1 METIIKR
8 SENRFTSFLAF
19 LFLVGVGII
28 PVWVAGGFVG
38 WICFILFAIVSLLP
52 LSSVIRPETSL
63 LATEDGKLVWWTAR
77 QGKRTEEAS
86 VPIDAIRKVI
96 KQSQPGSRFVEIQ
109 LVLADQTVLVLPQ
122 GLLPEFNAKKII
134 GAIKGLSPAIECEET
149 EAADEPAN
157 TLPGDA
163 DTGRLEDRRSPAK
176 ARKPKAENGWTLNEK
191 NAWKFTLIF
200 VVVGVALVVVAVTLG
215 ISTFRFV
222 RAASLANG
230 TIQKMDLAGRTGHHV
245 YRPTVVF
252 TDKLG
257 QLHTFTA
264 SGSDPPGF
272 KVGEQVRVAYDP
284 NDPSIARIVAFQTL
298 WLEPTIFGALGTVFV
313 VMGSV
318 ATWQARKLYAQ

>member
-19 LFLVGVGII
+19 LFLVGLGII

-86 VPIDAIRKVI
+86 VPIDAIRRVI

-134 GAIKGLSPAIECEET
+134 GAVKGLSPVIECEET

-157 TLPGDA
+157 TMPGDA
-163 DTGRLEDRRSPAK
+163 DTGWHEDRRSPAK

-191 NAWKFTLIF
+191 NAWKYALGF
-200 VVVGVALVVVAVTLG
+200 VIIGVASLVITVTGG
-215 ISTFRFV
+215 ISTYRFV
-222 RAASLANG
+222 HAAIPADG
-230 TIQKMDLAGRTGHHV
+230 IIQKMNLVGSLGHHT
-245 YRPTVVF
+245 YRPTIGF
-252 TDKLG
+252 TDQSG
-257 QLHTFTA
+257 QARTFTE

-272 KVGEQVRVAYDP
+272 RVGQHVRVIYDP
-284 NDPSIARIVAFQTL
+284 NNPSRAHINAFSTL
-298 WLEPTIFGALGTVFV
+298 WLDQTFMGIIGLAFTVI
-313 VMGSV
+313 GSL
-318 ATWQARKLYAQ
+318 ATWQGRKLYS